1 MNVSDNGSGMA
12 VNILFKTPVETTEQM
27 TQNWTFRNPRVK
39 EKHVTCEVVISS
51 FHIILYLK
59 TLVEAT

>member
-1 MNVSDNGSGMA
+1 MA

-27 TQNWTFRNPRVK
+27 TQNWTFRNPRMK